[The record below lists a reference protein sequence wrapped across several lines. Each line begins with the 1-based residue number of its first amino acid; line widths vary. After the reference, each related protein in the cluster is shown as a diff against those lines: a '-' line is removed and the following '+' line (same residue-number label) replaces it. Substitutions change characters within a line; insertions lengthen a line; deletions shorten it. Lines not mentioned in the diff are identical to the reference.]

1 MGWTYSRAGVDIEK
15 GDMAVKG
22 LLDQLRNTFNNRPG
36 MIMLDIGHYGNL
48 IDIGNKAL
56 VLCTDG
62 VGTKVLV
69 AQMANRYDTIGI
81 DVIAMN
87 VNDAICLG
95 AEPIAMV
102 DYLAVEKLNECTLK
116 EIGKGLVEGA
126 EEAGIA
132 IIGGE
137 TAILSEI
144 IKGYDKKGFDLAGT
158 CLAIINKDR
167 IIDGSKIEPGDAL
180 IGLKSSGIHSNGLT
194 LARKL
199 LIPTLGLNGDI
210 GDGESVEDAL
220 LKPTKIYVKS
230 VLDLMRRVDV
240 RGLAHITG
248 GGLLN
253 LKRLKRGIGFRI
265 KDWPEIP
272 QIFKKIKEIGKIN
285 DEEMFKTF
293 NMGIGFCVVVSQEDV
308 DNALQILKD
317 CDPMVIG
324 NAIESNGIDIRITDK
339 KI

>member
-15 GDMAVKG
+15 GDLAVKG
-22 LLDQLRNTFNNRPG
+22 LLDQLKTTFNNRPG

-48 IDIGNKAL
+48 MDVGNKAL
-56 VLCTDG
+56 LLCTDG
-62 VGTKVLV
+62 VGTKVLI

-102 DYLAVEKLNECTLK
+102 DYLAIEKLNENMLK

-126 EEAGIA
+126 KEAGIA

-144 IKGYDKKGFDLAGT
+144 IKGCDDKGFDLAGT
-158 CLAIINKDR
+158 CLAVIDKDK
-167 IIDGSKIEPGDAL
+167 IIDGSKIKPGDAL

-199 LIPTLGLNGDI
+199 LIPALGLKGDI
-210 GDGESVEDAL
+210 GDGKSVKDAL
-220 LKPTKIYVKS
+220 LKPTKIYVKP
-230 VLDLMRRVDV
+230 VLELIRKVDV
-240 RGLAHITG
+240 KGLAHITG

-265 KDWPEIP
+265 CEWPEVP
-272 QIFKKIKEIGKIN
+272 QVFKKIKEIGKIN

-293 NMGIGFCVVVSQEDV
+293 NMGIGFCTVVSQEDA

-317 CDPMVIG
+317 CDPLVIG
-324 NAIESNGIDIRITDK
+324 NAIESNGIDIRIIDRE
-339 KI
+339 I

>member
-15 GDMAVKG
+15 GDLAVKG
-22 LLDQLRNTFNNRPG
+22 LLDQLKTTFNNRPG

-48 IDIGNKAL
+48 MDVGNKAL
-56 VLCTDG
+56 LLCTDG
-62 VGTKVLV
+62 VGTKVLI
-69 AQMANRYDTIGI
+69 AQMANRYETIGI

-102 DYLAVEKLNECTLK
+102 DYLAIEKLNENMLK

-144 IKGYDKKGFDLAGT
+144 IKGCDDKGFDIAGT
-158 CLAIINKDR
+158 CLAIIDKDK

-199 LIPTLGLNGDI
+199 LIPALGLKGDI
-210 GDGESVEDAL
+210 GDRKSVEDAL
-220 LKPTKIYVKS
+220 LKPTRIYVKP
-230 VLDLMRRVDV
+230 VLELIRKIEVK
-240 RGLAHITG
+240 GLAHITG

-265 KDWPEIP
+265 CEWPEIP
-272 QIFKKIKEIGKIN
+272 QVFKKIKEIGKIN

-293 NMGIGFCVVVSQEDV
+293 NMGIGFCAVVSQEDV

-317 CDPMVIG
+317 CDPLVIG
-324 NAIESNGIDIRITDK
+324 NAIESNGIDIRIIDK